1 MKICNIPGI
10 DRLNVTIAV
19 SEVWSE
25 AVFWDIFKLKK
36 KKSYNL
42 WPYLIPIITI
52 YWILEISKKDLEAGN
67 ILLFSYTFNF

>member
-36 KKSYNL
+36 KKKVITYD
-42 WPYLIPIITI
+42 PIL
-52 YWILEISKKDLEAGN
+52 YQ
-67 ILLFSYTFNF
+67 LLQFTGFSR

>member
-25 AVFWDIFKLKK
+25 AVFWDIFKFKK
-36 KKSYNL
+36 KKAITYD
-42 WPYLIPIITI
+42 PIL
-52 YWILEISKKDLEAGN
+52 YQ
-67 ILLFSYTFNF
+67 LLQFTGFSR